1 MRKMNVYMSTE
12 LGENTYQT
20 TLKNGLDVYICK
32 KEGFQKKV
40 GLFGTKYGSLTNDFM
55 DIATSKRVQVP
66 AGIAH
71 FLEHKLF
78 EKEGDNALD
87 IFSRIGVS
95 ANAYTSLD
103 QTVYYFET
111 IEKFEPALEVLVRLV
126 KEPYFTDEN
135 VKKEQGII
143 DQELLMY
150 QDEPSYMVY
159 FNMLRAMYQK
169 SPINVDVVGT
179 LESIASI
186 TKELLYTCYHTFYSP
201 QNMFFIVVGDVD
213 VETTIN
219 SIEENI
225 KKYEKGYEKDEKK
238 AIIQKFMEEEPP
250 EIKTPYVEGKMDVYM
265 PQISVG
271 YKMDMVEKSQILKRQ
286 IVADFINHMYFSR
299 LSNFYEEE
307 YQKGVLNEPLYF
319 DYEGGEGFSHVVI
332 SGASVKIEELKN
344 DLQQYLDKIIHSE
357 IDTDLFDLIKK
368 KKIGYIEFM
377 ADNMRTSYT
386 RIIESI
392 INETALYEDIQ
403 ILKDIKKEDI
413 KDFLQLLESQKEVV
427 SVILPKE

>member
-238 AIIQKFMEEEPP
+238 AIIQKFMEEEPS

-332 SGASVKIEELKN
+332 SGASVKIEELKT

-413 KDFLQLLESQKEVV
+413 KNFLQLLESQKEVV

>member
-213 VETTIN
+213 VETTID

-238 AIIQKFMEEEPP
+238 AIIQKFMEEEPS

-332 SGASVKIEELKN
+332 SGASVKIEELKT

-413 KDFLQLLESQKEVV
+413 KNFLQLLESQKEVV

>member
-143 DQELLMY
+143 DQE
-150 QDEPSYMVY
+150 
-159 FNMLRAMYQK
+159 F
-169 SPINVDVVGT
+169 VDV
-179 LESIASI
+179 
-186 TKELLYTCYHTFYSP
+186 
-201 QNMFFIVVGDVD
+201 
-213 VETTIN
+213 
-219 SIEENI
+219 
-225 KKYEKGYEKDEKK
+225 
-238 AIIQKFMEEEPP
+238 
-250 EIKTPYVEGKMDVYM
+250 
-265 PQISVG
+265 
-271 YKMDMVEKSQILKRQ
+271 
-286 IVADFINHMYFSR
+286 SR
-299 LSNFYEEE
+299 
-307 YQKGVLNEPLYF
+307 
-319 DYEGGEGFSHVVI
+319 
-332 SGASVKIEELKN
+332 
-344 DLQQYLDKIIHSE
+344 
-357 IDTDLFDLIKK
+357 
-368 KKIGYIEFM
+368 
-377 ADNMRTSYT
+377 
-386 RIIESI
+386 
-392 INETALYEDIQ
+392 
-403 ILKDIKKEDI
+403 
-413 KDFLQLLESQKEVV
+413 
-427 SVILPKE
+427 

>member
-213 VETTIN
+213 VETTID

-332 SGASVKIEELKN
+332 SGASVKIEELKT

-413 KDFLQLLESQKEVV
+413 KNFLQLLESQKEVV

>member
-332 SGASVKIEELKN
+332 SGVSVKIEELKT